1 MAKDIRVHSAS
12 AIMHRQTC
20 MLHDNER
27 TTMCSGTLRKGGNCA
42 NKATSPQVPGMMPT
56 CKIHRGQ
63 LKVSGWCR
71 APLPCGFECGRLF
84 ELKPHGFQL
93 CPGHS
98 EYPMTCYFLKIPM
111 ELRFRVYRFLLPDR
125 PIPARYRCS
134 CELTTDNDGVYTA
147 ILRVNH
153 QIHDE
158 AAYLL
163 YSTRVFTIELFQN
176 RLSMCNSANKF
187 DQDWVSAQGSRLP
200 QYYQMRLMLL
210 EQSNKRRLLR
220 ARQEQDNIKGESNS
234 NRTTATG
241 TIGAIQPPTRSPT
254 PYTYRGI
261 EPVWHPPLGERFF
274 NMIRSFCIV
283 IVFPSSKGPNS
294 TIYGTH
300 GSLNTDAANH
310 KALEWRLYDY
320 CDCLHRL
327 VRRLQL
333 IQAPITHL
341 EIIIRLGNTYI
352 TRKEA
357 LSAVQLLLQPFR
369 PLRNVTMPVV
379 LSITVK
385 DFQGREIILPIRD
398 WSSSSAAGRTF
409 AGYLKCWSRDICSS
423 QSSFKCPQVF
433 EAFWQLE
440 KLFSSIIEY
449 SHHAAPEFYQLED
462 LLHAA
467 RIAREAEDLTCFREI
482 WDQVV
487 NIWFDYLNSQKDF
500 QSNVESSINSIY
512 DMVGKGPLDK
522 CVGEP
527 PK

>member
-12 AIMHRQTC
+12 AIVHRQTC

-27 TTMCSGTLRKGGNCA
+27 TTMCSGTLRKGGNCV
-42 NKATSPQVPGMMPT
+42 NKATSPRVPGMMPT
-56 CKIHRGQ
+56 CKIHQDQ
-63 LKVSGWCR
+63 LKMSGWCR

-84 ELKPHGFQL
+84 EWKPHGFQL

-111 ELRFRVYRFLLPDR
+111 ELRLRVYRFLLPDR
-125 PIPARYRCS
+125 PIPAGFKYS
-134 CELTTDNDGVYTA
+134 SDLTTDDDGVYTA

-163 YSTRVFTIELFQN
+163 YSTRVFTIELFRN

-187 DQDWVSAQGSRLP
+187 DPYWALAHGNRLV

-220 ARQEQDNIKGESNS
+220 ARQEQDNINGESNPTS
-234 NRTTATG
+234 TTPIRV
-241 TIGAIQPPTRSPT
+241 IGAIQLPTRSST
-254 PYTYRGI
+254 PYTYGEI
-261 EPVWHPPLGERFF
+261 EPVWHPPLGERYF
-274 NMIRSFCIV
+274 NMIRSFRIV
-283 IVFPSSKGPNS
+283 IVFPPSEGPNS
-294 TIYGTH
+294 AIYRAH
-300 GSLNTDAANH
+300 GPLNTDTANH
-310 KALEWRLYDY
+310 KVLECRLYNY

-327 VRRLQL
+327 VGRLRL
-333 IQAPITHL
+333 IQAPIAHL
-341 EIIIRLGNTYI
+341 EISIRFGNTYI
-352 TRKEA
+352 TRDKVFFTA
-357 LSAVQLLLQPFR
+357 QLLLQPFR
-369 PLRNVTMPVV
+369 HLRNVAIPVI

-385 DFQGREIILPIRD
+385 NFQGRETKLPIQD
-398 WSSSSAAGRTF
+398 WSSSAAGRTF
-409 AGYLKCWSRDICSS
+409 VDYLKCWSRDISSS
-423 QSSFKCPQVF
+423 QLSFKCPQVF
-433 EAFWQLE
+433 ETFWQLE
-440 KLFSSIIEY
+440 KLISSIIEH
-449 SHHAAPEFYQLED
+449 SHYAAPEFYQLED

-482 WDQVV
+482 WDRVV

-500 QSNVESSINSIY
+500 QSNVERSINSIY